1 MKLISAFLRSNS
13 FFNVSNE
20 HVSMFIVEK
29 GEVIEKGDFVVV
41 NTRTLLARKPVE
53 KSGYF
58 TVGVAAK
65 IIDQADGNQAV
76 ICVDG
81 CHMLYDTSKN
91 ISESDIGR
99 ACYFLGKNSVT
110 MHNINKTKAGII
122 EGIEVSDDPID
133 IEDGTDRI
141 VWVKN
146 NLTEGSDLEW

>member
-110 MHNINKTKAGII
+110 LDNINKTKAVII

>member
-1 MKLISAFLRSNS
+1 MKLISAFLTSNS

-53 KSGYF
+53 RSGYF
-58 TVGVAAK
+58 TVGVAAR

-81 CHMLYDTSKN
+81 YHMLYDPDEN
-91 ISESDIGR
+91 ISESDIGKE
-99 ACYFLGKNSVT
+99 CYFSGENSVT
-110 MHNINKTKAGII
+110 LDNINKTKAGII

-146 NLTEGSDLEW
+146 DLIEGGDLEW

>member
-99 ACYFLGKNSVT
+99 ACYFLGKKLSY
-110 MHNINKTKAGII
+110 IG
-122 EGIEVSDDPID
+122 
-133 IEDGTDRI
+133 
-141 VWVKN
+141 
-146 NLTEGSDLEW
+146 

>member
-58 TVGVAAK
+58 T
-65 IIDQADGNQAV
+65 
-76 ICVDG
+76 
-81 CHMLYDTSKN
+81 
-91 ISESDIGR
+91 SEF
-99 ACYFLGKNSVT
+99 FL
-110 MHNINKTKAGII
+110 
-122 EGIEVSDDPID
+122 
-133 IEDGTDRI
+133 
-141 VWVKN
+141 
-146 NLTEGSDLEW
+146 LTP

>member
-41 NTRTLLARKPVE
+41 NTRTLLARKPIE

-110 MHNINKTKAGII
+110 LDNINKTKAGII

>member
-20 HVSMFIVEK
+20 HVSMFIIEK

-53 KSGYF
+53 SSGYF
-58 TVGVAAK
+58 TVGVAAR

-81 CHMLYDTSKN
+81 CHMLYDPDKN
-91 ISESDIGR
+91 ISESDIGK
-99 ACYFLGKNSVT
+99 ACYFSGENSVT
-110 MHNINKTKAGII
+110 LDNINKTRAGVI
-122 EGIEVSDDPID
+122 EWIEISDDPID
-133 IEDGTDRI
+133 IADGTDRI

-146 NLTEGSDLEW
+146 DLIEGSDMEW